1 MKSKFTFLS
10 FFNPFRKS
18 LFIIFPVM
26 AFSFNTT
33 IAQCW
38 QWATGL
44 GGINMETPTSIA
56 VDPYGHM
63 AITGEFMGTAVFGT
77 HELVATSGRDV
88 FTVLLDSTGT
98 VLNAMAGVGDGLEN
112 IGKGV
117 TSDAQGNVFVAGNFM
132 GTITFGDVS
141 LVSEGDWDIFIV
153 KYDAGGNL
161 LWAKRAGGTSEI
173 LVKDIAVDTE
183 GNCHLIGDFYDAA
196 SFGDKTAYSTYAQDV
211 FTVKYDAD
219 GNALW
224 AANSGSISSDIGQ
237 GIAVDDAGNVYIAGY
252 FQSEFIFGGIPYS
265 TSGNRD
271 VFIAKMD
278 KDGTPIWAKV
288 GGGSNNDFLS
298 KIAVDADG
306 NNVFVTGEFES
317 YTADIDGIIL
327 TNTNQSVPRRDVM
340 LLNFDSQ
347 GDARWGISAGSA
359 EHDYSNDVTLDDNGD
374 VYITGIYKDAITFG
388 TTTLTNSDL
397 FIAKYDS
404 TGNSLWAKASTY
416 NTALAASNSIATFKD
431 RPIIAGDFVAG
442 SGPPIAVFDN
452 DTIISNGSLDV
463 FLARVGPPCNEA
475 VTTGIESLNYSDA
488 GFEVY
493 PNPFSQ
499 ELNIRSNE
507 KLRSLDVSMYN
518 SQGQQIIFNQVH
530 NVENFTVPTEQL
542 PAGVYFLNVKSGDA
556 IQSIKVVKV
565 GK

>member
-117 TSDAQGNVFVAGNFM
+117 ASDAQGNVFVAGNFM

-219 GNALW
+219 
-224 AANSGSISSDIGQ
+224 
-237 GIAVDDAGNVYIAGY
+237 
-252 FQSEFIFGGIPYS
+252 
-265 TSGNRD
+265 
-271 VFIAKMD
+271 
-278 KDGTPIWAKV
+278 
-288 GGGSNNDFLS
+288 
-298 KIAVDADG
+298 
-306 NNVFVTGEFES
+306 
-317 YTADIDGIIL
+317 
-327 TNTNQSVPRRDVM
+327 
-340 LLNFDSQ
+340 
-347 GDARWGISAGSA
+347 
-359 EHDYSNDVTLDDNGD
+359 
-374 VYITGIYKDAITFG
+374 
-388 TTTLTNSDL
+388 
-397 FIAKYDS
+397 
-404 TGNSLWAKASTY
+404 
-416 NTALAASNSIATFKD
+416 
-431 RPIIAGDFVAG
+431 
-442 SGPPIAVFDN
+442 
-452 DTIISNGSLDV
+452 
-463 FLARVGPPCNEA
+463 
-475 VTTGIESLNYSDA
+475 
-488 GFEVY
+488 
-493 PNPFSQ
+493 
-499 ELNIRSNE
+499 
-507 KLRSLDVSMYN
+507 
-518 SQGQQIIFNQVH
+518 
-530 NVENFTVPTEQL
+530 
-542 PAGVYFLNVKSGDA
+542 
-556 IQSIKVVKV
+556 
-565 GK
+565 